1 MQTDI
6 VVLAAGKGTRMQSNL
21 AKVLHRLAG
30 KPLINHVLDTARGL
44 SPRNIAVVIGHQG
57 SEVQAALKDL
67 PQHPELVWVEQSQ
80 QLGTGHAVK
89 LAKDQ
94 LPDDGAMLV
103 LYGDVPLIS
112 HATILACEQAAKTG
126 ALGLVV
132 AEFSDPAELGRIVR
146 DSDGSITSIVE
157 FKDADDQ
164 QRKIREINSG
174 ILAAPTQLMAQWLE
188 QLQSNNA
195 QQEYYL
201 TDVIAMAVRDGI
213 NVVPISAASEAEV
226 TGVND
231 RVQLAQLERQLQ
243 LKLSNELML
252 AGASFADPSRV
263 DIRGQLTVGKDC
275 FIDVNVVFEGIVE
288 LADDVSIGSGSVI
301 CDASIG
307 SGTRVLP
314 NTIVDGA
321 SVGAGC
327 SLGPFARIRPG
338 SVLDAGV
345 KVGNFVETK
354 KTYLGANSKAS
365 HLTYLGDAQIG
376 SDVNIGAGTVTCN
389 YDGVN
394 KHATTIGDGVF
405 VGTNSTLVAP
415 IQIDQGAFVAAGST
429 LTKQVDAN
437 QLAVGRSRQRN
448 IDGWS
453 PPKKSDDQP

>member
-1 MQTDI
+1 M
-6 VVLAAGKGTRMQSNL
+6 
-21 AKVLHRLAG
+21 
-30 KPLINHVLDTARGL
+30 
-44 SPRNIAVVIGHQG
+44 
-57 SEVQAALKDL
+57 
-67 PQHPELVWVEQSQ
+67 
-80 QLGTGHAVK
+80 
-89 LAKDQ
+89 
-94 LPDDGAMLV
+94 
-103 LYGDVPLIS
+103 
-112 HATILACEQAAKTG
+112 
-126 ALGLVV
+126 V

-174 ILAAPTQLMAQWLE
+174 ILAAPTQLMTQWLE

-213 NVVPISAASEAEV
+213 NVVPISVTSEAEV

-307 SGTRVLP
+307 PGTRVLP

-354 KTYLGANSKAS
+354 KTHLGANSKAS